1 MINFLSLQH
10 SRFLLVPM
18 VLTLAACTSKPRE
31 VYATIPLVTA
41 SDVKPNKQ
49 ALPPTFVS
57 ALNNPAST
65 ALTYKQYSITIAPT
79 YVSALSYSCR
89 QMIFNESNQASK
101 TRIACEIPYK
111 ENDKLMKSWF
121 LEHAITEADNNI
133 DL

>member
-1 MINFLSLQH
+1 MINFLSLKR

-41 SDVKPNKQ
+41 NEAKPNKQ
-49 ALPPTFVS
+49 ELPPTFVS
-57 ALNNPAST
+57 ALSNPAAAS
-65 ALTYKQYSITIAPT
+65 LTYNQYNISIAPI
-79 YVSALSYSCR
+79 YVSALGNSCR
-89 QMIFNESNQASK
+89 QMIFNESNKASK

-111 ENDKLMKSWF
+111 ENDKLVKSWF

-133 DL
+133 NL